1 MKILEAYKKAKE
13 RFANLDLGH
22 YDEFNEEIDLS
33 TGSINETQYDTID
46 ITGVELTT
54 IERVNSSMRGLSAP
68 SVSNVIFVIF
78 NCPFL

>member
-33 TGSINETQYDTID
+33 TGSINETRYDTID

-54 IERVNSSMRGLSAP
+54 IERVNSSMRGL
-68 SVSNVIFVIF
+68 
-78 NCPFL
+78 

>member
-33 TGSINETQYDTID
+33 TGSINET
-46 ITGVELTT
+46 EW
-54 IERVNSSMRGLSAP
+54 N
-68 SVSNVIFVIF
+68 
-78 NCPFL
+78 